1 MVQRMFLKLIGF
13 FRRNDL
19 GQDLAEY
26 CLMTALIALIGF
38 GIFYKL
44 SGGFQTLWG
53 TADSAMASA
62 NTGGSSGAAASTGGS
77 TGAAIQSSGP
87 VKP

>member
-1 MVQRMFLKLIGF
+1 MFRLWIAF

-26 CLMTALIALIGF
+26 CLMTAVIALIGL

-44 SGGFQTLWG
+44 SGGFQNLWG
-53 TADSAMASA
+53 PTGSAMVAASA
-62 NTGGSSGAAASTGGS
+62 SATG
-77 TGAAIQSSGP
+77 GAAIQSSGP
-87 VKP
+87 VNH

>member
-1 MVQRMFLKLIGF
+1 MFWKSVGF

-26 CLMTALIALIGF
+26 CLMTAIIALIGL

-44 SGGFQTLWG
+44 SGGFQNVWG
-53 TADSAMASA
+53 NADSAMA
-62 NTGGSSGAAASTGGS
+62 AASTGAS
-77 TGAAIQSSGP
+77 PGAAGTAGSAGAAVQSAGP
-87 VKP
+87 VNH